1 MCFYFSWKWSESR
14 SKSMFSSLRKCQTVF
29 QVGCTILHS
38 HQQCM
43 RIPVIPHLYKCL
55 VWSVFLILIIWVGM
69 SWYLIVVLI
78 CIFLITNDVEQL
90 FRFLFFHLS
99 SWVKCLFISFAYFKN
114 CIVVFLLLRHES
126 SLHILEHM
134 CFVRYVFYK

>member
-1 MCFYFSWKWSESR
+1 MLGLCGKF
-14 SKSMFSSLRKCQTVF
+14 MFSILRNSQHIFQSDYHFTFLRTTHEVSSFSTSSPTSVTVAFIIVIFVAAKC
-29 QVGCTILHS
+29 H
-38 HQQCM
+38 
-43 RIPVIPHLYKCL
+43 
-55 VWSVFLILIIWVGM
+55 LII
-69 SWYLIVVLI
+69 ILI